1 MKLIEQY
8 IYAIGKYL
16 PYNSRKDI
24 KKELYAS
31 LLDEIEATY
40 GENPTQKEL
49 EAAITAYGTPRQV
62 ANRYKEN
69 NLVIGSG
76 YTDLFFFISKLII
89 FALSI
94 AFTIIFV
101 IGLLEGDLTPNK
113 IIVDIARTIARII
126 GASLSAIAWVGIG
139 FIILTRL
146 NNDHHIDLEDDW
158 TPKDLADIHI
168 GPEGESK
175 IESGLSIFF
184 ILVFIVIINTMPFL
198 PSIAENA
205 FGISGLLGHSLNI
218 DLFKIYLIPL
228 SALWFGEIIYHILN
242 LLYGTQTK
250 KMVLFDLLIEIL
262 SATLL
267 FRMVFNPALYLNYT
281 SLVGFR
287 AIILLVAIIGV
298 IESIGKAIKF
308 IKLYIVQS

>member
-1 MKLIEQY
+1 MKIIEQY
-8 IYAIGKYL
+8 IYAIGKHL

-40 GENPTQKEL
+40 GEHPTQKEL
-49 EAAITAYGTPRQV
+49 EAAIAAYGTPRQV

-76 YTDLFFFISKLII
+76 YTDLFFFISKLIV

-94 AFTIIFV
+94 AFTVIFV
-101 IGLLEGDLTPNK
+101 IGLFEGNLTPNR
-113 IIVDIARTIARII
+113 IIVMIAQTLSQIL
-126 GASLSAIAWVGIG
+126 GASLSAIGWVAVG

-146 NNDHHIDLEDDW
+146 NKDYDIDLEDDW
-158 TPKDLADIHI
+158 TPKELADIHI

-198 PSIAENA
+198 PTIAENA
-205 FGISGLLGHSLNI
+205 FGTSGLLGHSLNI

-228 SALWFGEIIYHILN
+228 SLLWFGEIIYHIFN
-242 LLYGTQTK
+242 LLYGIQTK
-250 KMVLFDLLIEIL
+250 KMVLYDLLIEVL
-262 SATLL
+262 SAGLL
-267 FRMVFNPALYLNYT
+267 LRMVFDAALYLNYA

-287 AIILLVAIIGV
+287 AIFLLIATIGF
-298 IESIGKAIKF
+298 IETLVKAIKF
-308 IKLYIVQS
+308 IKFYVIES

>member
-62 ANRYKEN
+62 ANRYKDN

-76 YTDLFFFISKLII
+76 YTDLFFFISKLIV

-101 IGLLEGDLTPNK
+101 IGLFEGDLTPNK
-113 IIVDIARTIARII
+113 VIIRIAQTFAQIL
-126 GASLSAIAWVGIG
+126 GASLSAIGWVAVG
-139 FIILTRL
+139 FIIMTRT
-146 NNDHHIDLEDDW
+146 NKEYDIDLEDDW
-158 TPKDLADIHI
+158 TPKELADITV
-168 GPEGESK
+168 GPESESK
-175 IESGLSIFF
+175 IESGLAIRLLKLPLMPPVCS
-184 ILVFIVIINTMPFL
+184 VIISTL
-198 PSIAENA
+198 TY
-205 FGISGLLGHSLNI
+205 LG
-218 DLFKIYLIPL
+218 F
-228 SALWFGEIIYHILN
+228 
-242 LLYGTQTK
+242 T
-250 KMVLFDLLIEIL
+250 
-262 SATLL
+262 
-267 FRMVFNPALYLNYT
+267 
-281 SLVGFR
+281 
-287 AIILLVAIIGV
+287 
-298 IESIGKAIKF
+298 
-308 IKLYIVQS
+308 

>member
-8 IYAIGKYL
+8 IYAIGKHL
-16 PYNSRKDI
+16 PYNSRKEI

-101 IGLLEGDLTPNK
+101 IGLFEGDLTPNK

-139 FIILTRL
+139 FMILTRL
-146 NNDHHIDLEDDW
+146 NDDHHIDLEDDW

-205 FGISGLLGHSLNI
+205 FRPSGLLGHNLNI
-218 DLFKIYLIPL
+218 ELFKIYLIPL

-242 LLYGTQTK
+242 LMYGTQTQ

-287 AIILLVAIIGV
+287 AVILLVAIIGV